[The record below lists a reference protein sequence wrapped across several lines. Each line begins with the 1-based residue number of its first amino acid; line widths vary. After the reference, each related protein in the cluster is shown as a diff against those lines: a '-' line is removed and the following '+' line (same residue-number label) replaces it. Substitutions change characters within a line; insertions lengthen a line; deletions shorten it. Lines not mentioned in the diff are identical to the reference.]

1 MLGNSYTR
9 ISGRVNLDVDL
20 TPWAKFLFSG
30 SISEGRNQRVNMAWS
45 GGLGRA
51 MSQAFPYMPVRY
63 DSDTLVNGVSYEAGD
78 FYQWNTNWNMV
89 AEREMKKWRS
99 TENRHFSNAQLIF
112 KPLQDFHIKFTGG
125 FDRMLIEE
133 DIWEPE
139 AFNNYLDQ
147 GNLYSNTILNW
158 NLGATADY
166 RHEIDDTQAIT
177 LLVGSEYQRADN
189 FSWDYYF
196 DSTVTFDSL
205 HFILYSNDSLLTQ
218 SSTPNLYFK
227 SDSQFNESKSTYLD
241 FEGFTTADWED
252 LGLPIVNVNTDTS
265 GLFKST
271 ELVWDI
277 DTLIQSLSDT
287 LDSALVRSFAIQLTP
302 NNTNFMELFS
312 EEATTGEKDP
322 KIIMYYRHTSLSGDS
337 TIIYTT
343 SATIYSS
350 GDLSI
355 IDPGSIDTESIN
367 LGLSNGIGLRSLVSI
382 SFDSA
387 SIPEGSLIRKA
398 LLTLPIDTSGSSL
411 SLIHI

>member
-1 MLGNSYTR
+1 MKSLFFNMNLLGVFILSISSWQCEDNRIEADLSHLPLSMDTVSIDLISFSSYR
-9 ISGRVNLDVDL
+9 IAPNLGSNDRLYLGTKNGLDV
-20 TPWAKFLFSG
+20 PVAFVE
-30 SISEGRNQRVNMAWS
+30 IS
-45 GGLGRA
+45 
-51 MSQAFPYMPVRY
+51 
-63 DSDTLVNGVSYEAGD
+63 D
-78 FYQWNTNWNMV
+78 
-89 AEREMKKWRS
+89 
-99 TENRHFSNAQLIF
+99 HFS
-112 KPLQDFHIKFTGG
+112 
-125 FDRMLIEE
+125 
-133 DIWEPE
+133 
-139 AFNNYLDQ
+139 
-147 GNLYSNTILNW
+147 W
-158 NLGATADY
+158 N
-166 RHEIDDTQAIT
+166 
-177 LLVGSEYQRADN
+177 
-189 FSWDYYF
+189 YYF

-277 DTLIQSLSDT
+277 DTLMQSLSDT

-337 TIIYTT
+337 TIIDTT

-382 SFDSA
+382 SFDSS

-398 LLTLPIDTSGSSL
+398 LFSLPIDTSGSSDGYNIIVDPIDESVDTADVVFETDPYL
-411 SLIHI
+411 GIGYPYRISSDIENGMFIVSLKNFLQNITLGNETNLGFKVVSNEKNDPFESINFDIKNEFTKPILEIIYVAN